1 MSVTAVP
8 IPPTKRGVLYLLWA
22 GIVLAVLGGV
32 ALATMGAA
40 QVTASGLRYQIIKP
54 GTGTAHPS
62 DDDIVLL
69 NYEGRLT
76 DGTLFDKSQQPTPM
90 SPKQVVKG
98 FGEALKLMKKGAKY
112 RVWIKPEL
120 GYGDKPAGPIPPNS
134 TLVFDIEI
142 IDFLP
147 ETVLRE
153 RMQQQMLMQQM
164 QQQGGMPGGA
174 PGAPAPG
181 APPR

>member
-1 MSVTAVP
+1 MSITAVP

-32 ALATMGAA
+32 ALASMGAA
-40 QVTASGLRYQIIKP
+40 RVTASGLRYQVIRP
-54 GTGTAHPS
+54 GTGTPHPT
-62 DDDIVLL
+62 DADIVLL

-98 FGEALKLMKKGAKY
+98 FGEALKLMSKGAKY

-134 TLVFDIEI
+134 TLVFDIEV

-147 ETVLRE
+147 ESVLRE

-164 QQQGGMPGGA
+164 QGGAPGA